1 MRNSHDNHQKM
12 NLKEYDKFVIRF
24 VNDYVNNLSIDEM
37 KNHLTEQ
44 FHMDIENIRLDTGIE
59 SALIEMEN
67 WDYELY
73 EKIKESQN
81 V

>member
-1 MRNSHDNHQKM
+1 M
-12 NLKEYDKFVIRF
+12 NLKEYDQFVRRF
-24 VNDYVNNLSIDEM
+24 VNDYVNSLSIDQM

-59 SALIEMEN
+59 SALLEMEN

-73 EKIKESQN
+73 EKIKEYEN
-81 V
+81 G

>member
-1 MRNSHDNHQKM
+1 M

-24 VNDYVNNLSIDEM
+24 VNDYVNNLSIDQM

-59 SALIEMEN
+59 SALLEMEN

-81 V
+81 DWWKINL